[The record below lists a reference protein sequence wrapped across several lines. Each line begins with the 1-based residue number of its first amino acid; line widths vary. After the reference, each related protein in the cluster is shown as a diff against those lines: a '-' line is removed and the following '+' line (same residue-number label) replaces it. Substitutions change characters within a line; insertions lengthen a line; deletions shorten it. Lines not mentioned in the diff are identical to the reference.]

1 MRHLALAICLL
12 VGVFACVPTST
23 RPAEREGAPLKPI
36 IAELFAAPADFADKP
51 IEIYGLVIDSDSTHT
66 RFELQDVSQHPLTI
80 VGNEL
85 LRAKIGD
92 QLIVRG
98 TLHRRGND
106 IYIVA
111 TSLTATRVLG
121 GGGCC

>member
-1 MRHLALAICLL
+1 MRRVALFIVFLIGALAWAPL
-12 VGVFACVPTST
+12 
-23 RPAEREGAPLKPI
+23 PAAAAEPGAARLKPI

-51 IEIYGLVIDSDSTHT
+51 IEIYGLVIDSDRSHT
-66 RFELQDVSQHPLTI
+66 RFQLQDVSQHPLTI
-80 VGNEL
+80 VGNAR

-98 TLHRRGND
+98 TLRRRGKD
-106 IYIVA
+106 IYFVA
-111 TSLTATRVLG
+111 TSLIATRVLG